1 MSTKFK
7 EAIEK
12 RRSYYQISK
21 IIPNSDE
28 QIQEL
33 VEHAVKHTPSAF
45 NSQSGRTV
53 ILLKEHHDK
62 LWQIT
67 RESLRAIIPEE
78 HFQATNDKIQSF
90 QDGYGT
96 ILFFDDQSV
105 VEGLQNQFP
114 TYKDN
119 FPVWAQ
125 QSNGMLQL
133 VVWTALEAE
142 GLGASLQHY
151 GELIH
156 DQVKV
161 TWGIPSSW
169 KLIAQMPFGAQ
180 TGQPAEKVFESLQD
194 RIQIFK

>member
-1 MSTKFK
+1 MSTKFQ

-12 RRSYYQISK
+12 RRSYYQITKSTP
-21 IIPNSDE
+21 ISDE
-28 QIQEL
+28 RIREL

-45 NSQSGRTV
+45 NSQSGRV
-53 ILLKEHHDK
+53 VVLLKEHHDK

-67 RESLRAIIPEE
+67 RESLRAIVPEDQ
-78 HFQATNDKIQSF
+78 FQATDDKIQSF

-96 ILFFDDQSV
+96 VLFFEDQSI

-119 FPVWAQ
+119 FPVWSQ

-133 VVWTALEAE
+133 VVWTVLEAE

-156 DQVKV
+156 SQVKEA
-161 TWGIPSSW
+161 WGIPSSW
-169 KLIAQMPFGAQ
+169 KLIAQMPFGSIV
-180 TGQPAEKVFESLQD
+180 GQPAEKVFAPVQD
-194 RIQIFK
+194 RVRIFK

>member
-1 MSTKFK
+1 MRAKFQ

-12 RRSYYQISK
+12 RRSHYQISK
-21 IIPNSDE
+21 NTTITDD
-28 QIQEL
+28 QIQEI

-67 RESLRAIIPEE
+67 RDSLRAIVPEE
-78 HFQATNDKIQSF
+78 HFHATNEKIQSF
-90 QDGYGT
+90 QNGYGT
-96 ILFFDDQSV
+96 VLFFDDQSV
-105 VEGLQNQFP
+105 VEGLQIQFP

-125 QSNGMLQL
+125 HSNGMLQL

-156 DQVKV
+156 DQVKE

-169 KLIAQMPFGAQ
+169 KLIAQMPFGAL
-180 TGQPAEKVFESLQD
+180 TGQPGEKVLEPVQD
-194 RIQIFK
+194 RIRVFK